1 VKWRR
6 KKERIM
12 GNRTVLPEGWRRP
25 KGYSNAVVAQGC
37 QIYVAGQVGWDSEER
52 FNSDDIAEQAAQAL
66 RNVVAVL
73 EAAGAGPEHIV
84 RMTWYVTDKAAYIAG
99 FKEIG
104 QAYRDIIGRNFPAMT
119 AVEVTALVEDRAKVE
134 IECTAVV
141 DEGSG

>member
-1 VKWRR
+1 
-6 KKERIM
+6 M
-12 GNRTVLPEGWRRP
+12 GNRTVLPEGWHRP
-25 KGYSNAVVAQGC
+25 KGYSNAVIAQGR
-37 QIYVAGQVGWDSEER
+37 QIYVAGRVGWDSEER

-99 FKEIG
+99 LKEIG
-104 QAYRDIIGRNFPAMT
+104 QAYREIIGRNFPAMT

-134 IECTAVV
+134 VECTAVV
-141 DEGSG
+141 AEGSG

>member
-1 VKWRR
+1 
-6 KKERIM
+6 M
-12 GNRTVLPEGWRRP
+12 GNRTVLPEGWHRP
-25 KGYSNAVVAQGC
+25 KGYSNGVIAQGR

-66 RNVVAVL
+66 RNIVAVL
-73 EAAGAGPEHIV
+73 EAAGARPEHIV

-99 FKEIG
+99 LKEIG
-104 QAYRDIIGRNFPAMT
+104 QAYREIIGQNFPAMT

-134 IECTAVV
+134 VECTAVV

>member
-1 VKWRR
+1 
-6 KKERIM
+6 M
-12 GNRTVLPEGWRRP
+12 GNQTVLPEGWHRP
-25 KGYSNAVVAQGC
+25 KGYSNAVIAQGR

-73 EAAGAGPEHIV
+73 EAAGAGPEDIV

-99 FKEIG
+99 LKEIG
-104 QAYRDIIGRNFPAMT
+104 QAYREIIGRNFPAMT

-134 IECTAVV
+134 VECTAVV
-141 DEGSG
+141 AEGLG

>member
-1 VKWRR
+1 
-6 KKERIM
+6 M
-12 GNRTVLPEGWRRP
+12 GNRTVLPEGWHRP
-25 KGYSNAVVAQGC
+25 KGYSNAVIAQGR

-73 EAAGAGPEHIV
+73 EAAGSGPEHIV

-99 FKEIG
+99 LKEIG
-104 QAYRDIIGRNFPAMT
+104 QSYREIIGRNFPAMT

-134 IECTAVV
+134 VECTAVV
-141 DEGSG
+141 AEGSG

>member
-1 VKWRR
+1 
-6 KKERIM
+6 M
-12 GNRTVLPEGWRRP
+12 GNRTVLPEGWHRP
-25 KGYSNAVVAQGC
+25 KGYSNAVIAQGR

-52 FNSDDIAEQAAQAL
+52 FNSDDITKQAAQAL

-99 FKEIG
+99 HKEIG
-104 QAYRDIIGRNFPAMT
+104 QAYREIIGRNFPAMT

-134 IECTAVV
+134 VECTAVV
-141 DEGSG
+141 DEDSG

>member
-1 VKWRR
+1 
-6 KKERIM
+6 M
-12 GNRTVLPEGWRRP
+12 GNRTVLPEGWHRP
-25 KGYSNAVVAQGC
+25 KGYSNAVIAQGL

-99 FKEIG
+99 LKEIG
-104 QAYRDIIGRNFPAMT
+104 QAYREIIGRNFPAMT

-134 IECTAVV
+134 VECTAVV
-141 DEGSG
+141 AEGSV

>member
-1 VKWRR
+1 
-6 KKERIM
+6 M
-12 GNRTVLPEGWRRP
+12 GNRTVLPEGWHRP
-25 KGYSNAVVAQGC
+25 KGYSNAVIAQGR

-66 RNVVAVL
+66 RNIVTVL

-99 FKEIG
+99 LKELG
-104 QAYRDIIGRNFPAMT
+104 QAYREIIGRNFPAMT

-134 IECTAVV
+134 VECTAVV
-141 DEGSG
+141 AEGSG